1 MPKPTCRYA
10 NIFFLTI
17 GLLQQIPNVSPTG
30 RWVTILPLF
39 IILTIVA
46 GKEIIEDLKR
56 HKVTLLAT
64 VLILSSKTQADR
76 KTNHAKVKVLLPET
90 GIWEERMWREVQ
102 VGDIL
107 KVENYSYFPAD
118 LILLSS
124 SEPQG
129 ICYIETA
136 NLDGETNLKI
146 RYWLGWR
153 QEVEPSL
160 PRSSLRATSELTEA
174 GDLCRQ
180 VGQVETEP
188 PNRSVVI

>member
-1 MPKPTCRYA
+1 
-10 NIFFLTI
+10 
-17 GLLQQIPNVSPTG
+17 
-30 RWVTILPLF
+30 
-39 IILTIVA
+39 
-46 GKEIIEDLKR
+46 
-56 HKVTLLAT
+56 
-64 VLILSSKTQADR
+64 
-76 KTNHAKVKVLLPET
+76 
-90 GIWEERMWREVQ
+90 MWRDVQ

-160 PRSSLRATSELTEA
+160 PRSSLRATSELTEP

-180 VGQVETEP
+180 VGQVETEA
-188 PNRSVVI
+188 PNRSGII